1 MESQN
6 EIYTVFLNMY
16 SNDFSCLPT
25 GLDYALQDIWYSE
38 NKMEKSKKNNCTEK
52 KYKSNEFQIVRIV
65 LIK

>member
-25 GLDYALQDIWYSE
+25 GLDYALQDIWYNE
-38 NKMEKSKKNNCTEK
+38 NKMEKSKKNNCAGK
-52 KYKSNEFQIVRIV
+52 KYKSNEFQIVRVV